1 MALWDSGIWDS
12 SKWSTIETTVDIPLA
27 NITVASTGTVAHSNT
42 GTLALTLD
50 NVTVASTGKVVHSGT
65 LALTLDNVTVASSGV
80 ITRHATIALTL
91 DDIDVVI
98 AGQDVHAGAIS
109 LTLDDFAYTS
119 SGVAVHNAAIAIPL
133 EDISVQILGSD
144 VHEGVL
150 ALTLEDIAVYF
161 QTFVPQHRGGT
172 GKKKSKVYKDLRQE
186 VENDIA
192 NAIAKVTGE
201 DIPPELEEISL
212 EAEIKIAE
220 EANIARLQ
228 EMVMQAQAIALQA
241 EIDRLIQDELDDEE
255 SLMLLL

>member
-1 MALWDSGIWDS
+1 MALWDSGIWGS
-12 SKWSTIETTVDIPLA
+12 SKWSTIETTVAI
-27 NITVASTGTVAHSNT
+27 S
-42 GTLALTLD
+42 LD
-50 NVTVASTGKVVHSGT
+50 NVTVASTGKVVHSGA
-65 LALTLDNVTVASSGV
+65 LALTLEDINV
-80 ITRHATIALTL
+80 
-91 DDIDVVI
+91 VV
-98 AGQDVHAGAIS
+98 AGQDGHAGPIS
-109 LTLDDFAYTS
+109 LTLDDFTYTS
-119 SGVAVHNAAIAIPL
+119 SGIVVHNAAIAIPL

-186 VENDIA
+186 VEDDIA

-201 DIPPELEEISL
+201 NIPPELEEISL
-212 EAEIKIAE
+212 EAEIKVAE

-228 EMVMQAQAIALQA
+228 ERVMEAQALALQA

>member
-1 MALWDSGIWDS
+1 MALWDSGIWGS
-12 SKWSTIETTVDIPLA
+12 SKWSTIETTVAI
-27 NITVASTGTVAHSNT
+27 S
-42 GTLALTLD
+42 LD
-50 NVTVASTGKVVHSGT
+50 NVTVASTGKVVHSGA
-65 LALTLDNVTVASSGV
+65 LALTLDDVTVASSGVITHHAAIALTLEDINVVSSGV

-91 DDIDVVI
+91 DDVTVVV
-98 AGQDVHAGAIS
+98 AGQDGHAGPIS
-109 LTLDDFAYTS
+109 LTLDDFTYTS
-119 SGVAVHNAAIAIPL
+119 SGIVVHNAAIAIPL

-186 VENDIA
+186 VEDDIA

-201 DIPPELEEISL
+201 NIPPELEEISL
-212 EAEIKIAE
+212 EAEIKVAE

-228 EMVMQAQAIALQA
+228 ERVMEAQALALQA

>member
-1 MALWDSGIWDS
+1 MALWDSGIWGS
-12 SKWSTIETTVDIPLA
+12 SKWSTIETTVAI
-27 NITVASTGTVAHSNT
+27 S
-42 GTLALTLD
+42 LD
-50 NVTVASTGKVVHSGT
+50 NVTVASTGKVVHSGA
-65 LALTLDNVTVASSGV
+65 LALTLDDVTVASSGV
-80 ITRHATIALTL
+80 ITHHAAIALTL
-91 DDIDVVI
+91 EDINVVV
-98 AGQDVHAGAIS
+98 AGQDGHAGPIS
-109 LTLDDFAYTS
+109 LTLDDFTYTS
-119 SGVAVHNAAIAIPL
+119 SGIVVHNAAIAIPL

-186 VENDIA
+186 VEDDIA

-201 DIPPELEEISL
+201 NIPPELEEISL
-212 EAEIKIAE
+212 EAEIKVAE
-220 EANIARLQ
+220 EANIAKLQ
-228 EMVMQAQAIALQA
+228 ERVMEAQALALQA

>member
-12 SKWSTIETTVDIPLA
+12 SKWSTIETTVAI
-27 NITVASTGTVAHSNT
+27 S
-42 GTLALTLD
+42 LD
-50 NVTVASTGKVVHSGT
+50 DVTVASTGKVVHSGA
-65 LALTLDNVTVASSGV
+65 LALTLDDVTVASSGV
-80 ITRHATIALTL
+80 ITRHATVELTL

-98 AGQDVHAGAIS
+98 TGQDVHAGPLS
-109 LTLDDFAYTS
+109 LTLDDAAYS
-119 SGVAVHNAAIAIPL
+119 SIGQIVHNAAIAIPL
-133 EDISVQILGSD
+133 EDISVQIIGSD

-186 VENDIA
+186 VEDDIA

-201 DIPPELEEISL
+201 NIPPELEEISL
-212 EAEIKIAE
+212 EAEIKVAE
-220 EANIARLQ
+220 EANITRLQ
-228 EMVMQAQAIALQA
+228 ERVMQAQALALQA
-241 EIDRLIQDELDDEE
+241 ERDRLIQEELDDEE

>member
-1 MALWDSGIWDS
+1 MALWDSGIWGS
-12 SKWSTIETTVDIPLA
+12 SKWSTIETTV
-27 NITVASTGTVAHSNT
+27 
-42 GTLALTLD
+42 ALTLD
-50 NVTVASTGKVVHSGT
+50 DVTVASSGVIT
-65 LALTLDNVTVASSGV
+65 HHAAIALTLEDINVVSSGV

-91 DDIDVVI
+91 DDVTVVV
-98 AGQDVHAGAIS
+98 AGQDGHAGPIS
-109 LTLDDFAYTS
+109 LTLDDFTYTS
-119 SGVAVHNAAIAIPL
+119 SGIVVHNAAIAIPL

-186 VENDIA
+186 VEDDIA

-201 DIPPELEEISL
+201 NIPPELEEISL
-212 EAEIKIAE
+212 EAEIKVAE

-228 EMVMQAQAIALQA
+228 ERVMEAQALALQA

>member
-1 MALWDSGIWDS
+1 MALWDSGIWGS
-12 SKWSTIETTVDIPLA
+12 SKWSTIETTV
-27 NITVASTGTVAHSNT
+27 
-42 GTLALTLD
+42 ALTLD
-50 NVTVASTGKVVHSGT
+50 DVTVASSGVIT
-65 LALTLDNVTVASSGV
+65 HHAAIALTLEDINVVSSGV

-91 DDIDVVI
+91 EDINVVV
-98 AGQDVHAGAIS
+98 AGQDGHAGPIS
-109 LTLDDFAYTS
+109 LTLDDFTYTS
-119 SGVAVHNAAIAIPL
+119 SGIVVHNAAIAIPL

-186 VENDIA
+186 VEDDIA

-201 DIPPELEEISL
+201 NIPPELEEISL
-212 EAEIKIAE
+212 EAEIKVAE

-228 EMVMQAQAIALQA
+228 ERVMEAQALALQA

>member
-1 MALWDSGIWDS
+1 MALWDSGIWGS
-12 SKWSTIETTVDIPLA
+12 SKWSTIETTVAI
-27 NITVASTGTVAHSNT
+27 S
-42 GTLALTLD
+42 LD
-50 NVTVASTGKVVHSGT
+50 NVTVASSGVIT
-65 LALTLDNVTVASSGV
+65 HHAAIALTLEDINVVSSGV

-91 DDIDVVI
+91 EDINVVV
-98 AGQDVHAGAIS
+98 AGQDGHAGPIS
-109 LTLDDFAYTS
+109 LTLDDFTYTS
-119 SGVAVHNAAIAIPL
+119 SGIVVHNAAIAIPL

-186 VENDIA
+186 VEDDIA

-201 DIPPELEEISL
+201 NIPPELEEISL
-212 EAEIKIAE
+212 EAEIKVAE

-228 EMVMQAQAIALQA
+228 ERVMEAQALALQA